1 MTASWGADVRAVFVV
16 YVGLIVAGLVWFSV
30 IGLLHN

>member
-1 MTASWGADVRAVFVV
+1 VRAVFVV

>member
-1 MTASWGADVRAVFVV
+1 MFVV

-30 IGLLHN
+30 LGLLHN